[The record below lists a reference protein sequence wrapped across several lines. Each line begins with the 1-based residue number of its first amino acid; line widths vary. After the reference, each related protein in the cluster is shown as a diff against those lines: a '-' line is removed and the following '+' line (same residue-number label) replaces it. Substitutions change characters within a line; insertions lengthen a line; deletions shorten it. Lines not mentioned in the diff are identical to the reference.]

1 VLSLSYHVAKENKMN
16 GKNRP
21 TNKNQAFAFFICLL
35 CCAVFFADTGQGI
48 LAEKFYSPFNDADRA
63 SISSVQNRLIGRYGE
78 YRRSYK
84 PGHLHAGVDLKGS
97 YRETVFAIGPGQ
109 VYQIFREF
117 PHKSVIVKH
126 TLQEDEVLYSVYT
139 HVEDIE
145 VDVGDWVDQQ
155 TPLARLFNQYELEQA
170 DFGTPNHL
178 HLEIRTDM
186 TDAGQASYASMTKD
200 ELDKF
205 CMDPMDFFRAN
216 LQK

>member
-1 VLSLSYHVAKENKMN
+1 VLSLSYRVAKENKMN

-35 CCAVFFADTGQGI
+35 CCAVFFAATGQGI
-48 LAEKFYSPFNDADRA
+48 LAEKFYSPFDDSDRT
-63 SISSVQNRLIGRYGE
+63 SFSSVQNRLIGRYGE

-97 YRETVFAIGPGQ
+97 YSETVFAIGRGQ

-126 TLQEDEVLYSVYT
+126 SLQDGDFLFSVYT
-139 HVEDIE
+139 HVEDIK
-145 VDVGDWVDQQ
+145 VVAGDWVDEQ

-178 HLEIRTDM
+178 HLEIRPDM
-186 TDAGQASYASMTKD
+186 TDAGYASYASMTKD